1 MEELAAKFGD
11 RANKKRF
18 GDMATRAKRS
28 FENIFWNE
36 EVGCLYDAV
45 NGDQRDASIRP
56 NQILAVS
63 LKHSMLSRDKSKR
76 VVEVVERELLTPFG
90 LRSLAPSHPS
100 YRPRYE
106 GGVWDRDTA
115 YHQGTVWPWLM
126 GPFITAYVRANG
138 ATKRASERAKDMLV
152 PIHRHLSDAGLGH
165 VSEVLDA
172 ESPHEPRGC
181 IAQAWSVAEILRA
194 AVEDVFAIKPAPKRI
209 NAVRSV
215 AT

>member
-1 MEELAAKFGD
+1 
-11 RANKKRF
+11 
-18 GDMATRAKRS
+18 
-28 FENIFWNE
+28 
-36 EVGCLYDAV
+36 V

-76 VVEVVERELLTPFG
+76 VVEIVERELLTPYG
-90 LRSLAPSHPS
+90 LRSLAPSDPA

-115 YHQGTVWPWLM
+115 YHQGTVWPWMM

-138 ATKRASERAKDMLV
+138 GTERARERAKELLA
-152 PIHRHLSDAGLGH
+152 PIHGHLSDAGLGH

-172 ESPHEPRGC
+172 ESPHDPRGC
-181 IAQAWSVAEILRA
+181 MAQAWSVAEILRS
-194 AVEDVFAIKPAPKRI
+194 AVEDVFGVKPAPQRLD
-209 NAVRSV
+209 SV
-215 AT
+215 WTAAR